1 MKKETPA
8 PPPRRR
14 PERTKRPSQAAI
26 AASGGPLTVG
36 DTSYKQWLI
45 VGALFFAMTVLLMSF
60 TLDSYTKAYQTA
72 FATVVAPAALVGI
85 IWAFGLMTATFVT
98 VALIFFLF
106 TPYTH
111 QLDEIKNLL
120 LMSLPPVLLA
130 AAAWRVDFS
139 RFKLRRD
146 GATILLGIFTL
157 LTFVSF
163 FVNMQFWLVGERV
176 VWFQL
181 ACATFT
187 VIFAWFMT
195 SEMEMRRVM
204 AFFVILCFFSA
215 VLGLLF
221 YAGHDFTGWMGDLMQ
236 KMNKG
241 YPKNDPFWT
250 PQALNLMETLSKS
263 REMYST
269 ILNSDFYAAF
279 LVMTI
284 WLPLGM
290 FFVEEHAGYKILA
303 IATFL
308 LMLICLAF
316 TNSNDSYF
324 AFGVLGTGTFILL
337 TWRHI
342 REWMSRRLLITFLVG
357 SAILGI
363 TLLILMIP
371 TLDRGWDFKTE
382 AYAGRQVLWGGGF
395 WPWLYGMDHTAAHL
409 DFKSILFGTGPGGY
423 RFYFPVFRSPI
434 YFDTQI
440 NNVTTFGHNWYLD
453 VLLEFGAF
461 GLLAFLA
468 FHIRVMVDSWR
479 QIHSTA
485 NRAHMLYQIAIFTG
499 LVSIAFQNFFSP
511 NNRWAVCG
519 VIYWALFGLSMGV
532 KRLDDQPEGPE
543 VAAAPVPENHRR
555 FQMVARYALLVVAGI
570 FCLRSIPQSKKYF
583 EAARA
588 NGTGLIYMEYAEDRE
603 RKGLDGLPIY
613 QLARDH
619 FEKAIALNP
628 SFGTSYYKLGHIYNT
643 LASYEEGPELFDK
656 AIETYETLNRI
667 NPHYSEVHLNL
678 GIMYSLKVSREENP
692 EEKLRLMEKAYD
704 EIREAARQAWKPNI
718 QWVAAAIGRQL
729 VPMVQME
736 LADPSLS
743 EDKRAALQARVSRL
757 NSEIL
762 GYYRKIVEYEPKLQ
776 PLQQDRKK
784 YLAQA
789 QAQIVKLAAMSENTT
804 DSIQLLSN
812 MYMEDPTQTA
822 ALDALLG
829 LYDLNKQPEKK
840 IDFLLEAI
848 HASPLDVS
856 LRKQIAQVYFEQ
868 NRMEDFVRE
877 LRRILVL
884 SPNDNEALADLML
897 VARQDGNEADALDYA
912 RRLSAAGGH
921 PEAVTGWSIGSTPL
935 PAGGEKAT
943 TGSVEG
949 GVTSDSLQF

>member
-1 MKKETPA
+1 MKIESPA
-8 PPPRRR
+8 PAPRRR
-14 PERTKRPSQAAI
+14 PDRPRRNSQAEAL
-26 AASGGPLTVG
+26 AATSGPFTVG

-45 VGALFFAMTVLLMSF
+45 LGALFFVMTLLLMSF
-60 TLDSYTKAYQTA
+60 TLDTYTGFVQTA
-72 FATVVAPAALVGI
+72 FATIVAPAALVGI

-130 AAAWRVDFS
+130 AAAWKVDFS
-139 RFKLRRD
+139 RFKRRRD
-146 GATILLGIFTL
+146 GATILLGVFTL

-163 FVNMQFWLVGERV
+163 LVNLQFWLVGERV
-176 VWFQL
+176 IWFQL
-181 ACATFT
+181 GCATFT

-241 YPKNDPFWT
+241 YPRNDPFWT

-263 REMYST
+263 REMYSS

-284 WLPLGM
+284 WIPLCM
-290 FFVEEHAGYKILA
+290 FFVEEHAGYKVLA
-303 IATFL
+303 LATFL
-308 LMLICLAF
+308 LMLVCLAF

-324 AFGVLGTGTFILL
+324 AFGVLGAGTFVLL

-342 REWMSRRLLITFLVG
+342 REWLSRKLLITFLVG
-357 SAILGI
+357 AVVLGV

-371 TLDRGWDFKTE
+371 TLDRGWAFKTE

-453 VLLEFGAF
+453 VLLEFGTF
-461 GLLAFLA
+461 GLLAFMA

-499 LVSIAFQNFFSP
+499 LISIAFQNFFSP

-532 KRLDDQPEGPE
+532 KRLDDEPDSPE
-543 VAAAPVPENHRR
+543 VAALPVPLSTQR
-555 FQMVARYALLVVAGI
+555 FRLAARYGLLVVAGL

-583 EAARA
+583 EAARE

-603 RKGLDGLPIY
+603 GKNLDGLPY
-613 QLARDH
+613 YKLARDS
-619 FEKAIALNP
+619 FEKAIVLNP
-628 SFGTSYYKLGHIYNT
+628 SFGTSYYKLGHVYNT
-643 LASYEEGPELFDK
+643 LAGYEEGPELFDK

-678 GIMYSLKVSREENP
+678 GIMYSLKVSREQDP
-692 EEKLRLMEKAYD
+692 AKKIILMEKAYE

-718 QWVAAAIGRQL
+718 QWVAAALGTQL
-729 VPMVQME
+729 LQMTQVE
-736 LADPSLS
+736 LSDRTLS
-743 EDKRAALQARVSRL
+743 EDKRAELQSRVSKL
-757 NSEIL
+757 HTEIL
-762 GYYRKIVEYEPKLQ
+762 GYYRIIMEYEPKLQ

-784 YLAQA
+784 YLPQA
-789 QAQIVKLAAMSENTT
+789 QAKIVKLAAMGENTS
-804 DSIQLLSN
+804 DSIALLKN
-812 MYMEDPTQTA
+812 MYMNDPSQTA
-822 ALDALLG
+822 ALDTLLG
-829 LYDLNKQPEKK
+829 LYDLNHQPDKK
-840 IDFLLEAI
+840 IEFLLDAI

-856 LRKQIAQVYFEQ
+856 LRKQIARVYYSQ
-868 NRMEDFVRE
+868 NRMDDFVRE

-884 SPNDNEALADLML
+884 TPNDNEALADLML
-897 VARQDGNEADALDYA
+897 VARQADNETEAADYA
-912 RRLSAAGGH
+912 RKLSAAGGH
-921 PEAVTGWSIGSTPL
+921 PEAVTGWALYGA
-935 PAGGEKAT
+935 PAADKAT
-943 TGSVEG
+943 TDSIESDT
-949 GVTSDSLQF
+949 TSTILEY